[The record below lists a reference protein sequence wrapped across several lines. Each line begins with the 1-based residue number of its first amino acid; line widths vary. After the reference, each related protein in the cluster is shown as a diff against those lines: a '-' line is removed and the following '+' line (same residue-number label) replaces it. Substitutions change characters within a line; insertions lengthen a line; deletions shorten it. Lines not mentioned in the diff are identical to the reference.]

1 VPGPAAAVA
10 AELDG
15 PGVRRL
21 TRRSAAQ
28 RAVTTWGARL
38 TEAWS
43 TVVSV
48 GVALAVSGGWL
59 ASVRQD
65 IAGRAPG
72 GGTALPASVTTLAV
86 AIVAVAG
93 LTTLLDRLGPV
104 SASPAAAAWWLP
116 LPAERAGLL
125 RSDLV
130 RVAGVCAGTTAL
142 VCTPLAMVWSEAPSL
157 SGVAATVL
165 GGAAAASVLVGAVA
179 LLQTRDRRG
188 GLAPMTGAVA
198 VTAAA
203 VAAGSAVSPW
213 AADALA
219 GLTRNGLPAIGPPA
233 ALGLAAVATLLLI
246 AADRG
251 LGRLGAG
258 SLRAHGTAS
267 AFASASVFSLD
278 TRDLGRA
285 LAAGPRAPRGR
296 RRRFALVR
304 RAWQAVTAADLLL
317 LARSPWQCGQ
327 LVVAT
332 AVPVLAART
341 DGLDRLPAATALGLL
356 LGWLAAAVA
365 VGHPA
370 RFAHASPALDRL
382 LPLSTGQVV
391 AARCVAPALVL
402 TVVCGLSG
410 LLVGLGSPSPLAWAA
425 LALATVPAWT
435 AAALRG
441 AYRPDL
447 DWSGPVV
454 ATPMGVFPA
463 GIGATLVQG
472 IDVGL
477 VGAVPIVAVV
487 LVGADPSPIV
497 IGVQFAWALGLA
509 AGALT
514 YLARRRST

>member
-15 PGVRRL
+15 AGVRRL

-72 GGTALPASVTTLAV
+72 GGTALPASVTTLAA

-130 RVAGVCAGTTAL
+130 RVAGVCAGTTTL

-285 LAAGPRAPRGR
+285 LAA
-296 RRRFALVR
+296 
-304 RAWQAVTAADLLL
+304 
-317 LARSPWQCGQ
+317 
-327 LVVAT
+327 
-332 AVPVLAART
+332 T
-341 DGLDRLPAATALGLL
+341 DGFDRLPAATAIGLL

-391 AARCVAPALVL
+391 TARCVAPALVL